1 MNVNDRKNAEI
12 KKSLRKC
19 PKFDLNQPIYL
30 EWPLL
35 FLSCSLAYTDIVEY
49 LIEEHKCDIN
59 VEIDS
64 ETPLIVA
71 CNSNG
76 VSKEVFDTVKMLISK
91 GSVIN
96 VSTSAGIT
104 PLMFAS
110 MKDHA
115 DVVEYLL
122 QNKAVLGATDNDG
135 RNVS

>member
-1 MNVNDRKNAEI
+1 MIVNDRDCAKLKETLDESSEFN
-12 KKSLRKC
+12 L
-19 PKFDLNQPIYL
+19 DQPVFL

-35 FLSCSLAYTDIVEY
+35 FFACSMAYTDIVKY
-49 LIEEHKCDIN
+49 LIEECDRDIN

-76 VSKEVFDTVKMLISK
+76 VSKEVFQTVELLISK
-91 GSVIN
+91 GSKVN
-96 VSTSAGIT
+96 VSTSSGIT

-110 MKDHA
+110 MKDHL

-122 QNKAVLGATDNDG
+122 KNKAKIEAIDNDG